1 MKDSEF
7 LVKGQNL
14 MELNYIWLM
23 PFVQNVVNKKIDLMH
38 LTP

>member
-23 PFVQNVVNKKIDLMH
+23 PFVKNVANKKIDFNA